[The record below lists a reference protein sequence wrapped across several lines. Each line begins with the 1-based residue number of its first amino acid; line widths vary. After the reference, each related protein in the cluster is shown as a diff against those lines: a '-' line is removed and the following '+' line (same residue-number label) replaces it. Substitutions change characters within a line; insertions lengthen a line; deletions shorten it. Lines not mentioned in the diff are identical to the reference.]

1 MAYYFVLVL
10 RPLFVLTPA
19 FTWSIGS
26 LLWPAALVGVAT
38 LLTSL
43 LGSGLV
49 NRLDPTELLRDE

>member
-26 LLWPAALVGVAT
+26 LLRPAALVGAAT

-43 LGSGLV
+43 VGSGLV